1 MKKLPLTTTE
11 HLIILQLLNFDNMQD
26 TLYVKEVKGKGRG
39 VFSSAPINAGEVV
52 EACKLLVLK
61 PADYDLASASC
72 VINYSFYVDKD
83 ERIVGIATGFGSLYN
98 HAAPAN
104 ASHSIY
110 KEDSRVDIIALRDIA
125 ADEEI
130 CINYHG
136 EFDNPSTDWFVN
148 RGLAYQ
154 P

>member
-83 ERIVGIATGFGSLYN
+83 ERIAVSYTHLTLPTSDL
-98 HAAPAN
+98 
-104 ASHSIY
+104 
-110 KEDSRVDIIALRDIA
+110 V
-125 ADEEI
+125 
-130 CINYHG
+130 
-136 EFDNPSTDWFVN
+136 
-148 RGLAYQ
+148 
-154 P
+154 

>member
-1 MKKLPLTTTE
+1 
-11 HLIILQLLNFDNMQD
+11 MQG

-52 EACKLLVLK
+52 EACKL
-61 PADYDLASASC
+61 YELASASC
-72 VINYSFYVDKD
+72 VINYSFYVDRD

-104 ASHSIY
+104 ASHTIN